1 MILIMIVS
9 IFHLIPSIDL
19 CYFVCSCHCSA
30 FFPTISRCFSCSP
43 SSSDG
48 KKTSGSLSKVM
59 GPQTYIFAFLFQHG
73 GFLSFC
79 QRHGFLAGR
88 VWVFL
93 TFRVFLFVTSWVLEQ
108 RFSTPTVEMIPNWR
122 LISCFWSTSKKGCEM
137 LPAALPIWIGGAA
150 GIEVWSRSSLLAV
163 SGWREL
169 ETESPW
175 ICVALRILDPPMEG
189 WKNLY
194 YAGLGSSTK

>member
-137 LPAALPIWIGGAA
+137 LPAAYQSGLV
-150 GIEVWSRSSLLAV
+150 ELLALRFEADPLCWQFPGGE
-163 SGWREL
+163 SWRL
-169 ETESPW
+169 SHRGFVLP
-175 ICVALRILDPPMEG
+175 
-189 WKNLY
+189 
-194 YAGLGSSTK
+194 